1 MRPLALARA
10 ALVSAA
16 ALFTLPLYAQAER
29 TAKPAPGNADS
40 EQTSP
45 GPTAQKDEPGGRSGP
60 NPVVTGGETP
70 TTAAPGVPTP
80 STPQPGPDQTP
91 PPPAPKETAPP
102 SPSGAAPS
110 PGQEPATQDDLQ
122 GLRTDLENFKFQ
134 WQREI
139 DIHTATT
146 TRALLINGVIQ
157 SRVGYIDQETNT
169 GTVYKRKTTFDIP
182 TAVLAFNG
190 NLYKDYEDGRNL
202 SYSLRFGASQQQA
215 TNNSFAN
222 LLDAFL
228 TYSPLPTVAAEY
240 PLLQISLGQQ
250 LLPFGLEVSAPE
262 ELKPVIRNAEFT
274 TRLNLARRDVGLI
287 LRGDFFPQVD
297 YGYNYRQGIIAYAV
311 GVLNGS
317 GPNTLDDNENKDII
331 ARLAVTVPSD
341 YNSFL
346 RQITLGGTVYLG
358 KQNTYLTDA
367 ARTLAGKGIKNRYGL
382 DLYYNHWP
390 FGVTAEYIAGEDV
403 ATPGKSLQTPL
414 RTVNHSRAF
423 TGTFFLSFGAQFV
436 AGFRNQGKYDDW
448 WPKTF
453 QPFFR
458 YDFFDPNTDKDKDQV
473 EVFTGGLNI
482 FFAETTKF
490 QFNYNHRNDRTNPLG
505 ESNEVLGQFQY
516 GF

>member
-1 MRPLALARA
+1 MQPLNLVRA
-10 ALVSAA
+10 ALISAA
-16 ALFTLPLYAQAER
+16 AFISLTLNAQAP
-29 TAKPAPGNADS
+29 PAQPKG
-40 EQTSP
+40 E
-45 GPTAQKDEPGGRSGP
+45 EP
-60 NPVVTGGETP
+60 
-70 TTAAPGVPTP
+70 A
-80 STPQPGPDQTP
+80 
-91 PPPAPKETAPP
+91 PAPKEAPP
-102 SPSGAAPS
+102 GAAGEEAAAT

-146 TRALLINGVIQ
+146 TRQLLINGVIQ
-157 SRVGYIDQETNT
+157 SRAGYVDQEVNSSPSSPA
-169 GTVYKRKTTFDIP
+169 VYKRKTSFDIP

-190 NLYKDYEDGRNL
+190 NLYKDYQEGRNL

-222 LLDAFL
+222 LLDAFI

-274 TRLNLARRDVGLI
+274 TRLNLARRDIGLVV
-287 LRGDFFPQVD
+287 RGDLFAQVD
-297 YGYNYRQGIIAYAV
+297 YGYNYRQGILAYAV

-317 GPNTLDDNENKDII
+317 GPNALDDNDNKDIV
-331 ARLAVTVPSD
+331 ARLAFTVPSD

-346 RQITLGGTVYLG
+346 RQITIGGTAYVG

-367 ARTLAGKGIKNRYGL
+367 ARTLAGKGKRNRFGL

-390 FGVTAEYIAGEDV
+390 FGITAEYIQGEDV
-403 ATPGKSLQTPL
+403 ATPGKSLQDPQ
-414 RTVNHSRAF
+414 RTEVHSRAY
-423 TGTFFLSFGAQFV
+423 TGTFFLSFGEQFV

-458 YDFFDPNTDKDKDQV
+458 YDFYDPNIDEDRDQV
-473 EVFTGGLNI
+473 EVFTGGINI

-490 QFNYNHRNDRTNPLG
+490 QFNYNRRNDRANLLG
-505 ESNEVLGQFQY
+505 ESNEALGQFQY